1 MTMTEDLIHDKG
13 YLHDM
18 YSPIVSQLN
27 PVLQLAPLLIY
38 PHDFKDVE
46 VSWISDIIHQ
56 DSEER
61 LTMSDVQCCSLQDHS
76 TLAGLAIVASTT
88 SINVAPRQR

>member
-1 MTMTEDLIHDKG
+1 MTEDLIHDKG

-38 PHDFKDVE
+38 PHNFKDTE
-46 VSWISDIIHQ
+46 ASWVSDFIHKY
-56 DSEER
+56 SEER
-61 LTMSDVQCCSLQDHS
+61 LMISDLQCCSLLDHG
-76 TLAGLAIVASTT
+76 TPA
-88 SINVAPRQR
+88 

>member
-1 MTMTEDLIHDKG
+1 MTEDLIHDKG

-38 PHDFKDVE
+38 PHNFRDTE
-46 VSWISDIIHQ
+46 ASWTSAFIQ
-56 DSEER
+56 EYSEER
-61 LTMSDVQCCSLQDHS
+61 LMIYDFLCRLLQDHG
-76 TLAGLAIVASTT
+76 TLAGLDDVASTT
-88 SINVAPRQR
+88 STNVAPRQR